1 MAATT
6 TSAPPSAV
14 ERIKLASDGLRGT
27 LTASLADAPTA
38 ALRED
43 DQQLIKLHGIYQ
55 QDDRELREDR
65 RRRKLEPAISFMIRV
80 RLPAGICS
88 TAQWLVMDDLAS
100 RHGDGSLKLTT
111 RQTFELQGVIKEEL
125 ASTLQAMDRVLLDS
139 IAACGDVNRN
149 VICGVAPERP
159 GLQEQLH
166 AAAIALSEHL
176 LPASRA
182 YHEIFLGAER
192 VAGGEPEPLYG
203 PSYLPRKFKTVIAL
217 PPRNDV
223 DLYAHDLG
231 FVAIVE
237 GEQLR
242 GYNLCVG
249 GGMGTSHGEAATYP
263 RLADVIGFLPT
274 DQLLPVAEAVLTIQR
289 DFGDRSNRKHARL
302 KYTIDTLGLDW
313 FRGELATRLG
323 APLAPPEDF
332 QFSARGDHIG
342 WQRTPTGRHW
352 LTLRTEGGRL
362 RDDPASGVRARRG
375 LRLAAER
382 FELRFRITPNQN
394 LSLIDIADADRA
406 ALEALLREHGL
417 LRSQD
422 WTPLRRDALAC
433 VALPLCPLA
442 MAEAERW
449 LPDLV
454 PRVEAL
460 LTRHG
465 LVGEPLGLRIT
476 GCPNGCARPYLAE
489 VGLIGKA
496 PGLYNLLL
504 GGDRVGQRLNAL
516 YRESLD
522 EAAILA
528 ELDTLFGRWAGE
540 RRAAEGFGDFVRR
553 IGLVDGHSPHPPAL
567 LESAA

>member
-14 ERIKLASDGLRGT
+14 ERIKLASSGLRGS
-27 LTASLADAPTA
+27 LAESLADAPTA

-80 RLPAGICS
+80 RLPGGICS
-88 TAQWLVMDDLAS
+88 AAQWLVMDELAT

-125 ASTLQAMDRVLLDS
+125 PATLQAMDQVLLDS

-149 VICGVAPERP
+149 VICGAAPEHP
-159 GLQEQLH
+159 KLQAQLH

-231 FVAIVE
+231 FVAIAD
-237 GEQLR
+237 GEQLL

-263 RLADVIGFLPT
+263 RLADLIGYLPA

-302 KYTIDTLGLDW
+302 KYTLDTRGLDW
-313 FRGELATRLG
+313 FRAELATRLG
-323 APLAPPEDF
+323 APLAPPQDF
-332 QFSARGDHIG
+332 EFSARGDHIG
-342 WQRTPTGRHW
+342 WQRTPDGRHW

-362 RDDPASGVRARRG
+362 RDDEASGVQARRG
-375 LRLAAER
+375 LRRAAER
-382 FELRFRITPNQN
+382 FDLRFRITPNQN
-394 LSLIDIADADRA
+394 LSLIDIADSDRP

-417 LRSQD
+417 LRSQE
-422 WTPLRRDALAC
+422 WSPLRRDALAC

-449 LPDLV
+449 LPDFV

-460 LTRHG
+460 LAQHG
-465 LVGEPLGLRIT
+465 LAGEALTLRIT

-489 VGLIGKA
+489 IGLIGKA

-504 GGDRVGQRLNAL
+504 GGDMVGQRLNAL

-528 ELDTLFGRWAGE
+528 ELDALFARWASE
-540 RRAAEGFGDFVRR
+540 RQPAEGFGDFVRR
-553 IGLVDGHSPHPPAL
+553 IELVSGHSPHPPSL

>member
-1 MAATT
+1 MSSATT
-6 TSAPPSAV
+6 NAAPSAV
-14 ERIKLASDGLRGT
+14 ERIKLASDGLRGS
-27 LTASLADAPTA
+27 LAESLADAPTA

-55 QDDRELREDR
+55 QDDRELREER

-80 RLPAGICS
+80 RLPGGICS
-88 TAQWLVMDDLAS
+88 SAQWLVMDDLAT

-125 ASTLQAMDRVLLDS
+125 PATLQAMDQVLLDS

-149 VICGVAPERP
+149 VICGAAPERP
-159 GLQEQLH
+159 ALQAQLH
-166 AAAIALSEHL
+166 AAAIALSTHL

-182 YHEIFLGAER
+182 YHEIFLGKER

-203 PSYLPRKFKTVIAL
+203 PGYLPRKFKTVIAL

-231 FVAIVE
+231 FVAITD
-237 GEQLR
+237 GDQLL

-263 RLADVIGFLPT
+263 RLADLIGYLPA
-274 DQLLPVAEAVLTIQR
+274 DQLLAVAEAVLTIQR
-289 DFGDRSNRKHARL
+289 DHGDRSNRKHARL
-302 KYTIDTLGLDW
+302 KYTLDTHGLDW
-313 FRGELATRLG
+313 FRAELATRLG
-323 APLAPPEDF
+323 SPLAPPQDF
-332 QFSARGDHIG
+332 EFSARGDHIG
-342 WQRTPTGRHW
+342 WQQTPDGRYW

-362 RDDPASGVRARRG
+362 RDFGDVQARRG

-394 LSLIDIADADRA
+394 LSLIEIAATDRP

-449 LPDLV
+449 LPDFV

-460 LTRHG
+460 LAGHG
-465 LVGEPLGLRIT
+465 LTDEPLTLRIT

-489 VGLIGKA
+489 IGLIGKA

-522 EAAILA
+522 ESAILT
-528 ELDTLFGRWAGE
+528 ELDGLFARWAAQ
-540 RRAAEGFGDFVRR
+540 RQPAEGFGDYTRR
-553 IGLVDGHSPHPPAL
+553 IELVRGHSPHPPSL
-567 LESAA
+567 LESAG